1 MIRSRQLLPC
11 PEDCPSRMYA
21 FMVECWHELPNK
33 RPSFTEIHARYIIIL
48 VSQKIQVNKLTDHLT
63 SSKQFMLTDW
73 CFRLRQWEGM
83 SCGYQSTH
91 SNSQSMCGHS
101 DKSTSQHS
109 STGPSNNTGSTNL
122 SNQFNGGY
130 SRPFQH
136 IPAGSYLL
144 YFILG
149 LQSHFTQFQAKCF
162 SNFAKDTVHFTIYTW
177 LECTNFVQKLW
188 ALRIYFNTFAK
199 EFQNLKSLWRVAANG
214 KLTSIWNINHL
225 QVHPWA
231 WQWPWQEVCQD
242 QEGVSTANWWDS
254 WDPTAAMVTA
264 VATCLGTC
272 THPWSISQ
280 VARPVWQVDNIVWQV
295 YRWFRCGISLLLYME
310 EKFKYYW
317 KYGSVNKPETF
328 RDQSY
333 FNLYEEFS

>member
-1 MIRSRQLLPC
+1 M
-11 PEDCPSRMYA
+11 
-21 FMVECWHELPNK
+21 
-33 RPSFTEIHARYIIIL
+33 
-48 VSQKIQVNKLTDHLT
+48 NKLTDHLT

-214 KLTSIWNINHL
+214 KLTSIWNINHICRSTHGHDSGHDRRCVRTRRGCPQQTGGTAGTL
-225 QVHPWA
+225 QQPWSQQWQHVWEHVHTPGQHYW
-231 WQWPWQEVCQD
+231 WQD
-242 QEGVSTANWWDS
+242 QCGKW
-254 WDPTAAMVTA
+254 PT
-264 VATCLGTC
+264 
-272 THPWSISQ
+272 
-280 VARPVWQVDNIVWQV
+280 
-295 YRWFRCGISLLLYME
+295 
-310 EKFKYYW
+310 
-317 KYGSVNKPETF
+317 
-328 RDQSY
+328 
-333 FNLYEEFS
+333 